1 MTADVNELSG
11 AIAKILVIL
20 SLFILV
26 FTLLTCF
33 ANVVLFG
40 KIFGKKSKKKWLS
53 FVPFVNDYI
62 IYDTFWNTK
71 MFALYIVVNFVMQV
85 VTRFASEK
93 SASISVLYMVATLIV
108 LFLDI
113 AIMTHIATSFGKT
126 GFSNVLWSIG
136 LFALY
141 PLFIVIL
148 AKRNEFTP
156 EVAENI
162 KKKAEEREKRK
173 AERAAEK
180 EARKKREKREKRSR
194 SVKACFCNA
203 KIY

>member
-1 MTADVNELSG
+1 MTVDVNELSDT
-11 AIAKILVIL
+11 IAQILTIL
-20 SLFILV
+20 LLFLLV
-26 FTLLTCF
+26 LTCF

-40 KIFGKKSKKKWLS
+40 KIFGKESKKKWLS

-113 AIMTHIATSFGKT
+113 AIMTHIATSFDKT

-156 EVAENI
+156 EVTESI
-162 KKKAEEREKRK
+162 KKKTEEREKRK
-173 AERAAEK
+173 AEKTAEK
-180 EARKKREKREKRSR
+180 EARKKEKREK
-194 SVKACFCNA
+194 KEAGL
-203 KIY
+203 

>member
-40 KIFGKKSKKKWLS
+40 KIFGKESKKKWLS

-71 MFALYIVVNFVMQV
+71 MFALYIIVNFVMQV

-93 SASISVLYMVATLIV
+93 SVSISVLYMIATLIV
-108 LFLDI
+108 LFLNI

-126 GFSNVLWSIG
+126 GFLNVLWSIG

-141 PLFIVIL
+141 PLFVVIL

-156 EVAENI
+156 EVTESI

-180 EARKKREKREKRSR
+180 EARKKEKREK
-194 SVKACFCNA
+194 KEAGL
-203 KIY
+203 

>member
-1 MTADVNELSG
+1 MTVDVNELSDT
-11 AIAKILVIL
+11 ITQILTIL
-20 SLFILV
+20 SLLLLV
-26 FTLLTCF
+26 LTCF

-40 KIFGKKSKKKWLS
+40 KIFGKESKKKWLS

-126 GFSNVLWSIG
+126 GFSNALWSIG

-141 PLFIVIL
+141 PLFVVIL

-156 EVAENI
+156 EVTESI

-180 EARKKREKREKRSR
+180 EARKKREEREK
-194 SVKACFCNA
+194 KEAGL
-203 KIY
+203 

>member
-1 MTADVNELSG
+1 MTADVNEFSG

-40 KIFGKKSKKKWLS
+40 KIFGKESKKKWLS

-71 MFALYIVVNFVMQV
+71 MFALYIVINFVMQV
-85 VTRFASEK
+85 VTRFAREK
-93 SASISVLYMVATLIV
+93 SASISVLYIVATLIV

-141 PLFIVIL
+141 PLFVVIL

-156 EVAENI
+156 EVTESI

-180 EARKKREKREKRSR
+180 EARKKEKREK
-194 SVKACFCNA
+194 KEAGL
-203 KIY
+203 

>member
-1 MTADVNELSG
+1 
-11 AIAKILVIL
+11 
-20 SLFILV
+20 
-26 FTLLTCF
+26 
-33 ANVVLFG
+33 
-40 KIFGKKSKKKWLS
+40 
-53 FVPFVNDYI
+53 
-62 IYDTFWNTK
+62 

-108 LFLDI
+108 LLLDI

-148 AKRNEFTP
+148 AKRNESRRKWQKTLRKRLKK
-156 EVAENI
+156 EKKEKLKEQL
-162 KKKAEEREKRK
+162 KKKPEKK
-173 AERAAEK
+173 
-180 EARKKREKREKRSR
+180 EKREKKRSR
-194 SVKACFCNA
+194 SLKTCFCNT

>member
-1 MTADVNELSG
+1 MTADVNEFSG

-40 KIFGKKSKKKWLS
+40 KIFGKESKKKWLS

-71 MFALYIVVNFVMQV
+71 MFALYIVINFVMQV
-85 VTRFASEK
+85 VTRFAREK

-141 PLFIVIL
+141 PLFVVIL

-156 EVAENI
+156 EVTESI
-162 KKKAEEREKRK
+162 KKKTEEREKRK

-180 EARKKREKREKRSR
+180 EARKKEKREK
-194 SVKACFCNA
+194 KEAGL
-203 KIY
+203 

>member
-40 KIFGKKSKKKWLS
+40 KIFGKESKKKWLS

-85 VTRFASEK
+85 VTRFAREK

-141 PLFIVIL
+141 PLFVVIL

-156 EVAENI
+156 EATESI

-173 AERAAEK
+173 AEKTAEK
-180 EARKKREKREKRSR
+180 ESRKKEKREK
-194 SVKACFCNA
+194 KEAGL
-203 KIY
+203 

>member
-40 KIFGKKSKKKWLS
+40 KIFGKESKKKWLS

-71 MFALYIVVNFVMQV
+71 MFALYIIVNFVMQV

-93 SASISVLYMVATLIV
+93 SVSISVLYMIATLIV

-126 GFSNVLWSIG
+126 GFLNVLWSIG

-156 EVAENI
+156 EVTESI

-180 EARKKREKREKRSR
+180 EARKKEKREK
-194 SVKACFCNA
+194 KEAGL
-203 KIY
+203 

>member
-33 ANVVLFG
+33 ANVILFG
-40 KIFGKKSKKKWLS
+40 KIFGKESKKKWLS

-93 SASISVLYMVATLIV
+93 STSISVLYMVATLIV

-136 LFALY
+136 LFAMY
-141 PLFIVIL
+141 PLFVVIL
-148 AKRNEFTP
+148 AKRNDFTP
-156 EVAENI
+156 EVTESI
-162 KKKAEEREKRK
+162 KKNAEEREKRK
-173 AERAAEK
+173 AEKTAEK
-180 EARKKREKREKRSR
+180 EARKKEKREK
-194 SVKACFCNA
+194 KEAGL
-203 KIY
+203 

>member
-33 ANVVLFG
+33 ANVILFG
-40 KIFGKKSKKKWLS
+40 KIFGKESKKKWLS

-93 SASISVLYMVATLIV
+93 STSISALYMIATLIV
-108 LFLDI
+108 LLLDI

-141 PLFIVIL
+141 PLFVVIL

-156 EVAENI
+156 EVAESI

-173 AERAAEK
+173 AEKKAEK
-180 EARKKREKREKRSR
+180 EARKKEKKE
-194 SVKACFCNA
+194 AGL
-203 KIY
+203 

>member
-1 MTADVNELSG
+1 MTADANELSG

-40 KIFGKKSKKKWLS
+40 KIFGKESKKKWLS

-85 VTRFASEK
+85 VTRFAREK
-93 SASISVLYMVATLIV
+93 STSISVLYMVATLIV

-141 PLFIVIL
+141 PLFVVIL

-156 EVAENI
+156 EVTESI

-173 AERAAEK
+173 AEKAAEK
-180 EARKKREKREKRSR
+180 EARKKEKREK
-194 SVKACFCNA
+194 KEAGL
-203 KIY
+203 

>member
-33 ANVVLFG
+33 ANVILFG
-40 KIFGKKSKKKWLS
+40 KIFGKESKKKWLS

-93 SASISVLYMVATLIV
+93 STSISVLYMVATLIV

-141 PLFIVIL
+141 PLFVVIL

-156 EVAENI
+156 EVTESI

-173 AERAAEK
+173 AEKKAEK
-180 EARKKREKREKRSR
+180 EARKKEKKE
-194 SVKACFCNA
+194 AGL
-203 KIY
+203 

>member
-20 SLFILV
+20 SIFILV

-40 KIFGKKSKKKWLS
+40 KIFGKESKKKWLS

-141 PLFIVIL
+141 PLFVVIL

-156 EVAENI
+156 EVTESI

-173 AERAAEK
+173 AESQ
-180 EARKKREKREKRSR
+180 KKREKREKRSR
-194 SVKACFCNA
+194 SLKTCFCNT

>member
-40 KIFGKKSKKKWLS
+40 KIFGKESKKKWLS

-71 MFALYIVVNFVMQV
+71 MFALYIIVNFVMQV

-93 SASISVLYMVATLIV
+93 SVSISVLYMIATLIV

-126 GFSNVLWSIG
+126 GFLNVLWSIG

-141 PLFIVIL
+141 PLFVVIL

-156 EVAENI
+156 EVTESI

-180 EARKKREKREKRSR
+180 EARKKEKREK
-194 SVKACFCNA
+194 KEAGL
-203 KIY
+203 

>member
-1 MTADVNELSG
+1 MTADVSELSG

-20 SLFILV
+20 SLFLLV

-40 KIFGKKSKKKWLS
+40 KIFGKESKKKWLS

-62 IYDTFWNTK
+62 LYDTFWNTK

-85 VTRFASEK
+85 ITRFASEK
-93 SASISVLYMVATLIV
+93 SAIISVLYMIATLIV
-108 LFLDI
+108 LLLDI
-113 AIMTHIATSFGKT
+113 AIMIHIATSFGKT

-141 PLFIVIL
+141 PLFVVIL

-156 EVAENI
+156 EVTESI

-173 AERAAEK
+173 AEKKAEK
-180 EARKKREKREKRSR
+180 EARKKEKKE
-194 SVKACFCNA
+194 AGL
-203 KIY
+203 

>member
-40 KIFGKKSKKKWLS
+40 KIFGKESKKKWLS
-53 FVPFVNDYI
+53 FVPFINDYI

-85 VTRFASEK
+85 VTRFAREK
-93 SASISVLYMVATLIV
+93 STSISVLYMVATLIV

-141 PLFIVIL
+141 PLFVVIL

-156 EVAENI
+156 EVTESI

-173 AERAAEK
+173 AEKTAEK
-180 EARKKREKREKRSR
+180 EARKKEKREK
-194 SVKACFCNA
+194 KEAGL
-203 KIY
+203 

>member
-40 KIFGKKSKKKWLS
+40 KIFGKESKKKWLS

-71 MFALYIVVNFVMQV
+71 MFTLYIVVNFVMQV

-180 EARKKREKREKRSR
+180 EARKKEKREK
-194 SVKACFCNA
+194 KEAGL
-203 KIY
+203 

>member
-1 MTADVNELSG
+1 MTADVSELSG

-20 SLFILV
+20 SLFLLV

-40 KIFGKKSKKKWLS
+40 KIFGKESKKKWLS

-62 IYDTFWNTK
+62 LYDTFWNTK

-93 SASISVLYMVATLIV
+93 SAIISVLYMIATLIV
-108 LFLDI
+108 LLLDI

-141 PLFIVIL
+141 PLFVVIL

-156 EVAENI
+156 EVTESI

-180 EARKKREKREKRSR
+180 ETRKKEKREK
-194 SVKACFCNA
+194 KEAGL
-203 KIY
+203 

>member
-1 MTADVNELSG
+1 MTVGVNELSDT
-11 AIAKILVIL
+11 ITQILTIL
-20 SLFILV
+20 SLLLLV
-26 FTLLTCF
+26 LTCC

-40 KIFGKKSKKKWLS
+40 KIFGKESKKKWLS

-71 MFALYIVVNFVMQV
+71 MFAIYIIVNFVMQV

-93 SASISVLYMVATLIV
+93 SVSISVLYMIATLIV

-126 GFSNVLWSIG
+126 GFSNALWSIG

-141 PLFIVIL
+141 PLFVVIL

-156 EVAENI
+156 EVTESI
-162 KKKAEEREKRK
+162 KKKAEEREK
-173 AERAAEK
+173 
-180 EARKKREKREKRSR
+180 KKS
-194 SVKACFCNA
+194 
-203 KIY
+203 

>member
-20 SLFILV
+20 SIFILV

-33 ANVVLFG
+33 ANVILFG
-40 KIFGKKSKKKWLS
+40 KIFGKESKKKWLS

-62 IYDTFWNTK
+62 LYDTFWNTK

-85 VTRFASEK
+85 ITRFASEK
-93 SASISVLYMVATLIV
+93 SAIISVLYMIATLIV
-108 LFLDI
+108 LLLDI

-141 PLFIVIL
+141 PLFVVIL

-156 EVAENI
+156 EVTESI

-173 AERAAEK
+173 AEKKAEK
-180 EARKKREKREKRSR
+180 EARKKEKR
-194 SVKACFCNA
+194 
-203 KIY
+203 

>member
-20 SLFILV
+20 SVFILV

-40 KIFGKKSKKKWLS
+40 KIFGKESKKKWLS

-141 PLFIVIL
+141 PLFVVIL

-156 EVAENI
+156 EVTESI

-180 EARKKREKREKRSR
+180 EARKKEKREK
-194 SVKACFCNA
+194 KEAGL
-203 KIY
+203 

>member
-40 KIFGKKSKKKWLS
+40 KIFGKESKKKWLS

-71 MFALYIVVNFVMQV
+71 MFALYIIFNFVMQV

-93 SASISVLYMVATLIV
+93 SVSISVLYMIATLIV

-126 GFSNVLWSIG
+126 GFLNVLWSIG

-141 PLFIVIL
+141 PLFVVIL

-156 EVAENI
+156 EVTESI

-180 EARKKREKREKRSR
+180 EARKKEKREK
-194 SVKACFCNA
+194 KEAGL
-203 KIY
+203 

>member
-1 MTADVNELSG
+1 MTADANELSG

-40 KIFGKKSKKKWLS
+40 KIFGKESKKKWLS

-71 MFALYIVVNFVMQV
+71 MFALYIVINFVMQV
-85 VTRFASEK
+85 VTRFAREK

-126 GFSNVLWSIG
+126 GFSNVLWSIW

-141 PLFIVIL
+141 PLFVVIL

-156 EVAENI
+156 EVTESI

-180 EARKKREKREKRSR
+180 EARKKEKREK
-194 SVKACFCNA
+194 KEAGL
-203 KIY
+203 

>member
-1 MTADVNELSG
+1 MTADVSELSG

-20 SLFILV
+20 SLFLLV

-40 KIFGKKSKKKWLS
+40 KIFGKESKKKWLS

-62 IYDTFWNTK
+62 LYDTFWNTK

-85 VTRFASEK
+85 ITRFASEK
-93 SASISVLYMVATLIV
+93 SAIISVLYMIATLIV
-108 LFLDI
+108 LLLDI

-126 GFSNVLWSIG
+126 GFSNVLWSVG

-141 PLFIVIL
+141 PLFVVIL

-156 EVAENI
+156 EVTESI

-173 AERAAEK
+173 AEKKAEK
-180 EARKKREKREKRSR
+180 EARKKEKKE
-194 SVKACFCNA
+194 AGL
-203 KIY
+203 

>member
-40 KIFGKKSKKKWLS
+40 KIFGKESKKKWLS

-71 MFALYIVVNFVMQV
+71 MFALYIIVNFVMQV

-93 SASISVLYMVATLIV
+93 SVSISVLYMIATLIV

-126 GFSNVLWSIG
+126 GFLNVLWSIG

-141 PLFIVIL
+141 PLFVVIL

-156 EVAENI
+156 KISIFRSTPTIAPE
-162 KKKAEEREKRK
+162 
-173 AERAAEK
+173 AA
-180 EARKKREKREKRSR
+180 
-194 SVKACFCNA
+194 NA
-203 KIY
+203 TEPAISITNVTID

>member
-40 KIFGKKSKKKWLS
+40 KIFGKESKKKWLS

-71 MFALYIVVNFVMQV
+71 MFALYIIVNFVMQV
-85 VTRFASEK
+85 VTRFASDK
-93 SASISVLYMVATLIV
+93 SVSISVLYMIATLIV

-126 GFSNVLWSIG
+126 GFLNVLWSIG

-141 PLFIVIL
+141 PLFVVIL

-156 EVAENI
+156 EVTESI

-180 EARKKREKREKRSR
+180 EARKKEKREK
-194 SVKACFCNA
+194 KEAGL
-203 KIY
+203 

>member
-40 KIFGKKSKKKWLS
+40 KIFGKESKKKWLS

-71 MFALYIVVNFVMQV
+71 MFALYIVINFVMQV
-85 VTRFASEK
+85 VTRFAREK

-141 PLFIVIL
+141 PLFVVIL

-156 EVAENI
+156 EVTESI

-180 EARKKREKREKRSR
+180 EARKKEKREK
-194 SVKACFCNA
+194 KEAGL
-203 KIY
+203 

>member
-20 SLFILV
+20 SIFILV

-33 ANVVLFG
+33 ANVILFG
-40 KIFGKKSKKKWLS
+40 KIFGKESKKKWLS

-71 MFALYIVVNFVMQV
+71 MFALYIVVNFVMQI

-113 AIMTHIATSFGKT
+113 AIMTHIATSFDKT

-156 EVAENI
+156 EVTESI
-162 KKKAEEREKRK
+162 KKKTEEREKRK
-173 AERAAEK
+173 AEKTAEK
-180 EARKKREKREKRSR
+180 EARKKEKREK
-194 SVKACFCNA
+194 KEAGL
-203 KIY
+203 

>member
-11 AIAKILVIL
+11 AITKILVIL

-40 KIFGKKSKKKWLS
+40 KIFGKESKKKWLS

-71 MFALYIVVNFVMQV
+71 MFALYIIVNFVMQV

-93 SASISVLYMVATLIV
+93 SVSISVLYMIATLIV

-126 GFSNVLWSIG
+126 GFLNVLWSIG

-141 PLFIVIL
+141 PLFVVIL

-156 EVAENI
+156 EVTESI

-180 EARKKREKREKRSR
+180 EARKKEKREK
-194 SVKACFCNA
+194 KEAGL
-203 KIY
+203 

>member
-40 KIFGKKSKKKWLS
+40 KIFGKESKKKWLS

-141 PLFIVIL
+141 PLFVVIL

-156 EVAENI
+156 EVTENI

-180 EARKKREKREKRSR
+180 EARKKEKREK
-194 SVKACFCNA
+194 KEAGL
-203 KIY
+203 

>member
-1 MTADVNELSG
+1 MTVGVNELSDT
-11 AIAKILVIL
+11 ITQILTIL
-20 SLFILV
+20 SLLLLV
-26 FTLLTCF
+26 LTCC

-40 KIFGKKSKKKWLS
+40 KIFGKESKKKWLS

-71 MFALYIVVNFVMQV
+71 MFVLYIVVNFVMQV

-141 PLFIVIL
+141 PLFVVIL

-156 EVAENI
+156 EVTESI
-162 KKKAEEREKRK
+162 KKKAEERE
-173 AERAAEK
+173 
-180 EARKKREKREKRSR
+180 ARKKEKREK
-194 SVKACFCNA
+194 KEAGL
-203 KIY
+203 

>member
-40 KIFGKKSKKKWLS
+40 KIFGKESKKKWLS

-180 EARKKREKREKRSR
+180 EARKKEKREK
-194 SVKACFCNA
+194 KEAGL
-203 KIY
+203 

>member
-1 MTADVNELSG
+1 MTAGANELSD

-40 KIFGKKSKKKWLS
+40 KIFGKESKKKWLS

-93 SASISVLYMVATLIV
+93 SAVISALYMIATLIV
-108 LFLDI
+108 LLLDI

-180 EARKKREKREKRSR
+180 EARKKEKREK
-194 SVKACFCNA
+194 KEAGL
-203 KIY
+203 

>member
-40 KIFGKKSKKKWLS
+40 KIFGKESKKKWLS

-71 MFALYIVVNFVMQV
+71 MFALYIVINFVMQV
-85 VTRFASEK
+85 VTRFAREK

-141 PLFIVIL
+141 PLFVVIL

-156 EVAENI
+156 EVTESI
-162 KKKAEEREKRK
+162 KKKTEEREKRK

-180 EARKKREKREKRSR
+180 EARKKEKREK
-194 SVKACFCNA
+194 KEAGL
-203 KIY
+203 

>member
-1 MTADVNELSG
+1 MAGFCQPFLEVIIMTADVNELSG
-11 AIAKILVIL
+11 AVAKILVIL

-40 KIFGKKSKKKWLS
+40 KIFGKESKKKWLS

-126 GFSNVLWSIG
+126 GFSNALWSIG

-141 PLFIVIL
+141 PLFVVIL

-156 EVAENI
+156 EVTESI
-162 KKKAEEREKRK
+162 KKKTGRKRSQK
-173 AERAAEK
+173 
-180 EARKKREKREKRSR
+180 EKREKKKQ
-194 SVKACFCNA
+194 VFKAMSLN
-203 KIY
+203 

>member
-40 KIFGKKSKKKWLS
+40 KIFGKESKKKWLS

-85 VTRFASEK
+85 VTRFAREK

-141 PLFIVIL
+141 PLFVVIL

-156 EVAENI
+156 EVTESI

-173 AERAAEK
+173 AEKTAEK
-180 EARKKREKREKRSR
+180 ESRKKEKREK
-194 SVKACFCNA
+194 KEAGL
-203 KIY
+203 

>member
-40 KIFGKKSKKKWLS
+40 KIFGKESKKKWLS

-71 MFALYIVVNFVMQV
+71 MFALYIIVNFVMQV

-93 SASISVLYMVATLIV
+93 SVSISVLYMIATLIV

-126 GFSNVLWSIG
+126 GFLNVLWSIG

-141 PLFIVIL
+141 PLFVVIL

-156 EVAENI
+156 EVTESI
-162 KKKAEEREKRK
+162 KKKAEEREKK
-173 AERAAEK
+173 KLKEQLKKKPEK
-180 EARKKREKREKRSR
+180 KEKREK
-194 SVKACFCNA
+194 KEAGL
-203 KIY
+203 